1 MKHKNTDSGYPHNW
15 RELAIFSLVVSLM
28 AIAIASIALDIPFS
42 EVSRDVAYNRVMT
55 IAGLVIGV
63 LGVAATVYFVVIG
76 FEVHQ
81 YKIEIQRYKRVFEHR
96 IKNIIAEVDKNVDA
110 INKNEVAI
118 NSKDIDV
125 LDVLSLIE
133 GSSKDEKQTAVIRLA
148 IGRMICKSETH
159 SEEYPLEKGIMYLR
173 QYSRSQEDIDLL
185 NKIIAETDDERIK
198 DMAAEAIKRIKERMG
213 SN

>member
-1 MKHKNTDSGYPHNW
+1 MKRKNTDSDSPHNYLQD
-15 RELAIFSLVVSLM
+15 LAIFSLVVSLSAV
-28 AIAIASIALDIPFS
+28 AIAGIALDIPFS

-55 IAGLVIGV
+55 IAGLAIGV
-63 LGVAATVYFVVIG
+63 LGVAATVYFVVVGIDL
-76 FEVHQ
+76 F
-81 YKIEIQRYKRVFEHR
+81 KYKREFER
-96 IKNIIAEVDKNVDA
+96 MTEKMKKINAEVARNKEGVDA
-110 INKNEVAI
+110 IN
-118 NSKDIDV
+118 SKYNDV
-125 LDVLSLIE
+125 LDVLSLLE
-133 GSSKDEKQTAVIRLA
+133 GISKDEKQTAVIRLA

-213 SN
+213 GN

>member
-1 MKHKNTDSGYPHNW
+1 MKHKNTDSGSPHNW
-15 RELAIFSLVVSLM
+15 LELAIFSLVVSLL
-28 AIAIASIALDIPFS
+28 AIVIAGIALDIPFS

-63 LGVAATVYFVVIG
+63 LGVAATVYFVVVGIDL
-76 FEVHQ
+76 F
-81 YKIEIQRYKRVFEHR
+81 KYKREFER
-96 IKNIIAEVDKNVDA
+96 MTEKMKKINAEVARNKEGVDA
-110 INKNEVAI
+110 IN
-118 NSKDIDV
+118 SKYNDV

-213 SN
+213 GN